1 MMQLIVL
8 LSATQ
13 PHSDA
18 SVEHLLTSAWI
29 VVVMPNHRK
38 EGESTLDRFDR
49 YVMNEI
55 PIRLIRLVDM
65 KFVGRND
72 IRNHFQ
78 ARAISYAVLSHRWL
92 AEGEPSYEEMK
103 SGTASGPGYEKLKKF
118 CEKAREHNVEY
129 AWSDTCCIDK
139 SSSTELDESIRSM
152 FRWYRNS
159 EICIV
164 HLAQSETIENI
175 VDDEWTERGWT
186 LQELLAPYMI
196 KLFNKHWMPMTG
208 DGNDKSDE
216 ETKIMKTLER
226 ATGIHPLALMLFR
239 PGPVK
244 VDERM
249 TWAARRKTT
258 RVEDVAYSLM
268 GIFDVSL
275 QIAYGEGGDRAFCR
289 LFEAIMQAGDPSV
302 LNWTGDPL
310 GHHSSDAIPQSPQS
324 FVGRTLELP
333 PSLTG
338 GRLEM
343 TMTGLGLRI
352 PVVILPLKLTSR
364 NEVASG
370 YEVIFEC
377 LLCPTIKINS
387 VTLLAAE
394 YMDEYALGIVNYSL
408 GSGEVLRIR
417 GKSAGFILTS
427 GQDVFLPDGFC
438 QPILSD
444 FVGLEIVSPP
454 DREFV
459 GWKKLYQTGLVE
471 VNFPNIP
478 SESFFYINRK
488 YLEIVYL

>member
-1 MMQLIVL
+1 M
-8 LSATQ
+8 
-13 PHSDA
+13 
-18 SVEHLLTSAWI
+18 
-29 VVVMPNHRK
+29 NFRK

-65 KFVGRND
+65 EFVERSD
-72 IRNHFQ
+72 VRNHFQ
-78 ARAISYAVLSHRWL
+78 SLIPLSEMPHSPSRSFNYAVLSHRWL
-92 AEGEPSYEEMK
+92 AEGEPTYEEMK

-139 SSSTELDESIRSM
+139 SSSSELDESIRSM

-159 EICIV
+159 DICIV
-164 HLAQSETIENI
+164 HLAQSETIEDI
-175 VDDEWTERGWT
+175 VDDEWKERGWT
-186 LQELLAPYMI
+186 LQELLAPYVI
-196 KLFNKHWMPMTG
+196 KFFNKHWMPMTG
-208 DGNDKSDE
+208 HVNDKSGE
-216 ETKIMKTLER
+216 ETEVMKTLQS
-226 ATGIHPLALMLFR
+226 ATGIHPHALVFFR

-249 TWAARRKTT
+249 AWAARRKTT
-258 RVEDVAYSLM
+258 RTEDVAYSLM

-275 QIAYGEGGDRAFCR
+275 QIAYGEGRDRAFCR
-289 LFEAIMQAGDPSV
+289 LIEAIMQSGDPSV
-302 LNWTGDPL
+302 LNWTGDPM
-310 GHHSSDAIPQSPQS
+310 GHYSSDTIPQSPQNY
-324 FVGRTLELP
+324 VGKILELP
-333 PSLTG
+333 PGLSG

-343 TMTGLGLRI
+343 TMTGLGLRV

-370 YEVIFEC
+370 YELTFEC
-377 LLCPTIKINS
+377 PLCPTIKINCI
-387 VTLLAAE
+387 TILGAE
-394 YMDEYALGIVNYSL
+394 YMHQYALGIVNYSL
-408 GSGEVLRIR
+408 GSSEVLRIR

-427 GQDVFLPDGFC
+427 GQDFFLPDGFC
-438 QPILSD
+438 QPRSGD

-478 SESFFYINRK
+478 DESFFYISRR